1 MAFYIKFSKPITS
14 YILKFKMFM
23 GLKLVV
29 SRRKKMVAYPDYIDI
44 RKIGINRTG
53 LTTGESC
60 RYSLTIN
67 IGGGEKRLICILMNP
82 SSATESYSDHTVN
95 NFIEYATNK
104 KYQEIII
111 LNVLPIYSTNVASA
125 KKNWKDLHDKEYHEK
140 KNLKVIEEIISYESE
155 KNDIVMARGHVSGVG
170 FKEKLR
176 EIYKLIS
183 KNEICSVTAFKD
195 NKDNKDNEKF
205 FTEKYCAFHTS
216 RKGDFNTFIKNPFK
230 FTIEYDK
237 SKNNLTLKLSDQKR
251 FNFTNINIRA

>member
-14 YILKFKMFM
+14 YILKFKMSM

-53 LTTGESC
+53 LTTGENC

-95 NFIEYATNK
+95 NFIEYARNK

-125 KKNWKDLHDKEYHEK
+125 EKNWKDLHDKEYHEK

-155 KNDIVMARGHVSGVG
+155 KNDIVMATGYVSGVKY
-170 FKEKLR
+170 KEKLR

-183 KNEICSVTAFKD
+183 KNEICSVTAFKG
-195 NKDNKDNEKF
+195 NEKF

-216 RKGDFNTFIKNPFK
+216 RKGDFNTFIQNPFK

-237 SKNNLTLKLSDQKR
+237 SKNNLTLKSSDQKR
-251 FNFTNINIRA
+251 FTFANINIRA